1 MADPAEP
8 VVFHIPGSV
17 LNDAHS
23 LAEVYGKMGG
33 ALQALGVPVRFLV
46 HDRIMV
52 PREIEADRGFH
63 LLDHGRMRHP
73 RVLNCG
79 SAYIAPFR
87 YLDPWG
93 IRAFSS
99 IAGQVFDAKRI
110 PVDAAMGFQARLVKR
125 LVDARRS
132 RYYQPET
139 CVPVPA
145 HCIAVFLQTEQHRAV
160 GETCYLSMREMVF
173 GLLARPDPRPIVIKP
188 HPRDVDFATLD
199 WLANLALT
207 DARLHIIPGN
217 IHDILGACDVVVT
230 INSAVGI
237 EAMVHSKPVV
247 LCGHCDF
254 HHCAVTAKQMG
265 DLGDAIARAESTH
278 WPFAAFLTWFYRRK
292 CIDPRSETLGQD
304 ILARISQTG
313 FDVTALGVN
322 PPSPPTHQ

>member
-1 MADPAEP
+1 

-17 LNDAHS
+17 LKDAHL

-33 ALQALGVPVRFLV
+33 ALQAMGVPVRFLV
-46 HDRIMV
+46 HDRVNV

-63 LLDHGRMRHP
+63 ILDHGRTRHP

-79 SAYIAPFR
+79 SAYISPFR

-110 PVDAAMGFQARLVKR
+110 PFEAAHGFHARLVKR
-125 LVDARRS
+125 LVETRRS
-132 RYYQPET
+132 RYHQPET
-139 CVPVPA
+139 SVPVPA
-145 HCIAVFLQTEQHRAV
+145 NCIAVFLQTEQHRSV
-160 GETCYLSMREMVF
+160 GETCYLSMREMVLA
-173 GLLARPDPRPIVIKP
+173 LLARTDPRPIVIKP
-188 HPRDVDFATLD
+188 HPRDVDFSTLD
-199 WLANLALT
+199 WLANLVPT
-207 DARLHIIPGN
+207 DARLHIIPAN
-217 IHDILGACDVVVT
+217 IHDILEACDVVVT

-254 HHCAVTAKQMG
+254 HHCAETAKQIS
-265 DLGDAIARAESTH
+265 DLDGAIARAEATE

-292 CIDPRSETLGQD
+292 CIDPRSETLGQH
-304 ILARISQTG
+304 ILARISHTG
-313 FDVTALGVN
+313 FDVSVLGVSI
-322 PPSPPTHQ
+322 PPLPFHQ